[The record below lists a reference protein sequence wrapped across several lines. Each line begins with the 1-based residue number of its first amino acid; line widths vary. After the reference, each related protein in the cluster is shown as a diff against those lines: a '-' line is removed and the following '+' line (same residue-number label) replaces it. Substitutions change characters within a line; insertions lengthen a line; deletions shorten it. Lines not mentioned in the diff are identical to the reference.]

1 MKKILAKINILN
13 LIIVLVLFGSTLFKI
28 SLLTKEISSISLMEK
43 KIVEIS
49 KENQRLE
56 DIAFDLN
63 SISNLAQF
71 LENSNLVKAEKV
83 KFIQIFEGG
92 VVAK

>member
-13 LIIVLVLFGSTLFKI
+13 LILILIFAGLTLIKI
-28 SLLTKEISSISLMEK
+28 SLLTKEISSIRLTKK
-43 KIVEIS
+43 KIVELS

-56 DIAFDLN
+56 DEVLALN

-71 LENSNLVKAEKV
+71 LENSNLVKAEKI
-83 KFIQIFEGG
+83 KFIQILEGG
-92 VVAK
+92 VVVK